1 MAGPN
6 HKKDA
11 AEETAGGLVISG
23 AVIAA
28 IALNAAKE
36 AEGVAGFAAAK
47 PGVKNLLAQADSP
60 LKSVRVE
67 AGENGITL
75 HIYLIV
81 REGVKIPQITAQVQ
95 KNVKSAVQNMTG
107 KVVSKVNINIAGIGF
122 APAEGVH

>member
-1 MAGPN
+1 MSSTNPEN
-6 HKKDA
+6 DPT
-11 AEETAGGLVISG
+11 EETAGGLVISD

-47 PGVKNLLAQADSP
+47 PDVKNLLVPADSP

-67 AGENGITL
+67 AGDTGVSL

-107 KVVSKVNINIAGIGF
+107 KVVSKVNINIAGIEF
-122 APAEGVH
+122 APAAGGN

>member
-1 MAGPN
+1 MSGTKPQ
-6 HKKDA
+6 KDS
-11 AEETAGGLVISG
+11 AEETAGGLVISD

-47 PGVKNLLAQADSP
+47 PDVKNLLAPQDSP

-67 AGENGITL
+67 TGDNGVTL

-95 KNVKSAVQNMTG
+95 KNVKSAVQSMTG
-107 KVVSKVNINIAGIGF
+107 KVVSKVNINIAGIECT
-122 APAEGVH
+122 PAAGGK

>member
-1 MAGPN
+1 MSGTKPQ
-6 HKKDA
+6 KDS
-11 AEETAGGLVISG
+11 AEETAGGLVISD

-47 PGVKNLLAQADSP
+47 PDVKNLLAAQDSP

-67 AGENGITL
+67 TGDNGVTL

-95 KNVKSAVQNMTG
+95 KNVKSAVQSMTG
-107 KVVSKVNINIAGIGF
+107 KVVSKVNINIAGIECT
-122 APAEGVH
+122 PAAGGK

>member
-1 MAGPN
+1 MSGTNPKN
-6 HKKDA
+6 DA
-11 AEETAGGLVISG
+11 AEETAGGLIISD

-47 PGVKNLLAQADSP
+47 PDVKNLLAPPDSP

-67 AGENGITL
+67 AGDTGVSL

-81 REGVKIPQITAQVQ
+81 RDGVKIPQITAQVQ

-107 KVVSKVNINIAGIGF
+107 KVVSKVNINIAGIEF
-122 APAEGVH
+122 APAADGK